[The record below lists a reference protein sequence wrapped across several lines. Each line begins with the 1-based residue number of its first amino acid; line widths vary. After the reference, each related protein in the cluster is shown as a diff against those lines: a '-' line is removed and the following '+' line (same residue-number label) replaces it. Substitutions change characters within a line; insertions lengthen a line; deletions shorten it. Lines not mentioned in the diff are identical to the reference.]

1 MLGIL
6 SKVGL
11 VSKNKKNDSEIL
23 LNRFLQIEDKVI
35 LATFLR

>member
-11 VSKNKKNDSEIL
+11 VSNQKNDSEEF
-23 LNRFLQIEDKVI
+23 LNRILQIEDKVI
-35 LATFLR
+35 LATFLM

>member
-11 VSKNKKNDSEIL
+11 VSNQKNDSEIL

>member
-11 VSKNKKNDSEIL
+11 VSNQKNNSEEF

>member
-1 MLGIL
+1 MLGIP
-6 SKVGL
+6 SKAGL
-11 VSKNKKNDSEIL
+11 VSNQKNDSEIL

>member
-6 SKVGL
+6 SKAGL
-11 VSKNKKNDSEIL
+11 VSKIKKIDSEIL
-23 LNRFLQIEDKVI
+23 LDRFLQIEDKEI

>member
-1 MLGIL
+1 MPGIP
-6 SKVGL
+6 SRAGL
-11 VSKNKKNDSEIL
+11 VSNQKNDSEEF